1 MNPLRTSPLHQAL
14 TQLAPVW
21 GEINQMSVARDFV
34 PAHAG
39 QCSRLAM
46 CDSSALTRFGVKG
59 PRAAAWLTDQGVTLP
74 TLPNSWLPIEGGARV
89 ARLGVSEYFIED
101 GVQSTLARMLARIAC
116 VPPPGV
122 YPVLRQDAALVLTG
136 AALPDLLLQTCSV
149 NFAALDPALRPLLLT
164 SMVGVG
170 VLAIPTPAPDGLPA
184 LRLWCD
190 AAYGDYLWRT
200 LLDMVCELGG
210 APAGF
215 DYCRSMF
222 D

>member
-1 MNPLRTSPLHQAL
+1 MNPVRSSPLHQAL
-14 TQLAPVW
+14 SQLAPVW
-21 GEINQMSVARDFV
+21 GEINQMPVARDFA
-34 PAHAG
+34 PPHAG
-39 QCSRLAM
+39 QCSRLAIG
-46 CDSSALTRFGVKG
+46 DRSALTRFGVKG

-74 TLPNSWLPIEGGARV
+74 AQPNSWLPLESGALV

-101 GVQSTLARMLARIAC
+101 GVQSALAPTLACAASA
-116 VPPPGV
+116 PPAGV

-136 AALPDLLLQTCSV
+136 VALPDLLLQTCSV
-149 NFAALDPALRPLLLT
+149 NFAALDLALRPLLLT

-200 LLDMVCELGG
+200 LLDIVCELGG

-215 DYCRSMF
+215 DYFRSIF